1 MDVTGTVE
9 LVGVEWTLL
18 RFVSDGVESVPGD
31 YPLEITLG
39 ITTAGALTATD
50 GCNRLSGPVELEDDR
65 VVTGQ
70 LAMTM
75 VRCHGPVE
83 QVAPLIER
91 VLHSSPTWVIQGE
104 TLTLSTVSTTLVY
117 EPRRSI
123 FPSDRAGRPAPLV
136 ITEGRRGSADYR
148 FHYAVGEQGVRL
160 TLEWREEPG
169 GRWNYNGLVLEH
181 DWTGPQPNP
190 TACTDASIGDDRVIA
205 GLVIEPATKVTF
217 RPIGGQDVDLD
228 LHELPGAPRHLA
240 YIGFVGQPERGS
252 TVHAYD
258 ASGAE
263 LGPAHAPYWW
273 LPGDPI

>member
-1 MDVTGTVE
+1 MDVTGRAK

-18 RFVSDGVESVPGD
+18 RFLADGVESVPGD

-39 ITTAGALTATD
+39 ITRTGALSATD
-50 GCNRLSGPVELEDDR
+50 GCNWLSGPVEVEADR
-65 VVTGQ
+65 LIAGQ
-70 LAMTM
+70 LMRTM
-75 VRCHGPVE
+75 RGCVGPVA
-83 QVAPLIER
+83 QVAPLIDL
-91 VLHSSPTWVIQGE
+91 VLHSSPTWVIHDG
-104 TLTLSTVSTTLVY
+104 TLALTSVNTTLVY

-148 FHYAVGEQGVRL
+148 FDYMVSRHGVHL
-160 TLEWREEPG
+160 ECEWREEPG
-169 GRWNYNGLVLEH
+169 GAWNYSGLTLEH
-181 DWTGPQPNP
+181 DWNGPQPNP
-190 TACTDASIGDDRVIA
+190 MACTAASIGGDRVIA
-205 GLVIEPATKVTF
+205 GLVTEPTTRVTF
-217 RPIGGQDVDLD
+217 RPIGHQEVDLD
-228 LHELPGAPRHLA
+228 LHQLPEAPRHLA